1 GVPSNIMSLSGI
13 AISIGVLVD
22 QAIVLTDNAM
32 HRLHEKFGEAR
43 VTGDTRELLIPAFKE
58 VGRPIFFAIVI
69 MVISFLPVF
78 ALGGMEG
85 KMFHPLAFTKTF
97 ALISVAILSITLLP
111 AVLPLVLRG
120 RIRDE
125 EDSWL
130 GRSVVVIYRP
140 VLSWLMERHRGV
152 VLTFVAILGVGW
164 VLAGHLG
171 REFMPP
177 LDEGTILDMPVTVP
191 RASVTQVADDLKARD
206 ALLRQFPEVELVV
219 GKAGRAETPTD
230 PSPLDMVETM
240 VDLRPRG
247 KWPHRHLDYKDALA

>member
-22 QAIVLTDNAM
+22 QAIVLTDNAV
-32 HRLHEKFGEAR
+32 HRLREKFGDAK
-43 VTGDTRELLIPAFKE
+43 VTADTRELLIPAFKE
-58 VGRPIFFAIVI
+58 VGRPIFFAILI

-111 AVLPLVLRG
+111 AVLPIVLRG
-120 RIRDE
+120 RMHAE
-125 EDSWL
+125 EESRL
-130 GRSVVVIYRP
+130 VRSVVVIYRP
-140 VLSWLMERHRGV
+140 VLAWLMERHRGV
-152 VLTFVAILGVGW
+152 ILSFAVILGVGF

-177 LDEGTILDMPVTVP
+177 LDEGSILDMPLSVP
-191 RASVTQVADDLKARD
+191 RVSVTQAADDLKARD
-206 ALLRQFPEVELVV
+206 ALLRQFPE
-219 GKAGRAETPTD
+219 
-230 PSPLDMVETM
+230 
-240 VDLRPRG
+240 
-247 KWPHRHLDYKDALA
+247 